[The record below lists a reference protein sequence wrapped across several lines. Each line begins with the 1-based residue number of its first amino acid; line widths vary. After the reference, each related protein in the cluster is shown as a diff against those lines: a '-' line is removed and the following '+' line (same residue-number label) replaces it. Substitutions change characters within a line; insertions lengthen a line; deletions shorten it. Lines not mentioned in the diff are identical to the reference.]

1 MKRIATTVLAVVLG
15 LSLLAGCGDDKKS
28 GPSKEKYAERYK
40 PINDEFVALGQ
51 EVANTVRT
59 AKGQT
64 DVALADTFAQ
74 QAKQV
79 EQLKTRLEDLD
90 PPDDYKPDHDK
101 LVTAMGLVQADLQEI
116 SDTARAHDAAGAKA
130 ATQKLF
136 ADSAQVRTP
145 RRALAAKTGAKSE

>member
-1 MKRIATTVLAVVLG
+1 MRRTATTLLAVMLG
-15 LSLLAGCGDDKKS
+15 LSLLAGCGSDKKS
-28 GPSKEKYAERYK
+28 GPSKEKYAEQYK
-40 PINDEFVALGQ
+40 PINDQFLALGK

-64 DVALADTFAQ
+64 DVALADKFAQ
-74 QAKQV
+74 QARQV
-79 EQLKTRLEDLD
+79 GDLKGRLDDLD
-90 PPDDYKPDHDK
+90 PPDDYRPDHDK
-101 LVTAMGLVQADLQEI
+101 LLVAMGLVEGDLQEI

-136 ADSAQVRTP
+136 TDSAQVRTP